1 MSASMDGDM
10 LLHSGS
16 PRSAAY
22 EYMCLGRTGSGHSAE
37 QLIQNGVRGGN
48 CGTSD
53 SETGDGGGNNQYGS
67 KGRAASVDQYVHM
80 SLTHP
85 QSAPRTPGAASYDT
99 QIRSYNPNRKLRRNR
114 ENYDVFTIEYGSYH
128 LIHDYKN

>member
-1 MSASMDGDM
+1 M

-22 EYMCLGRTGSGHSAE
+22 EYMFLARTGSGHSAD
-37 QLIQNGVRGGN
+37 QLMQNGVR
-48 CGTSD
+48 GTSD
-53 SETGDGGGNNQYGS
+53 SETSESVGNHYGS
-67 KGRAASVDQYVHM
+67 TGRAASVDQYVHM

-85 QSAPRTPGAASYDT
+85 QPAPRTIGTGSSYDT

-114 ENYDVFTIEYGSYH
+114 ENYDVFTLE
-128 LIHDYKN
+128 

>member
-1 MSASMDGDM
+1 MDGDM

-16 PRSAAY
+16 PRSAGY
-22 EYMCLGRTGSGHSAE
+22 EYMYLARSGNGQSAE
-37 QLIQNGVRGGN
+37 QLVPNGSRGGVG
-48 CGTSD
+48 GTSD
-53 SETGDGGGNNQYGS
+53 SEIGGDGVGNTFGS

-85 QSAPRTPGAASYDT
+85 QPAPRTILPNSSYDT

-114 ENYDVFTIEYGSYH
+114 ENYDVFTLE
-128 LIHDYKN
+128 

>member
-1 MSASMDGDM
+1 M

-22 EYMCLGRTGSGHSAE
+22 EYMFLARTGSGHSAD
-37 QLIQNGVRGGN
+37 QLTQNGVRGG
-48 CGTSD
+48 TSD
-53 SETGDGGGNNQYGS
+53 TENGEGGGNHYGS

-80 SLTHP
+80 NLTHP
-85 QSAPRTPGAASYDT
+85 QSAPRTIGDASYDT

-114 ENYDVFTIEYGSYH
+114 ENYDVFTLE
-128 LIHDYKN
+128 